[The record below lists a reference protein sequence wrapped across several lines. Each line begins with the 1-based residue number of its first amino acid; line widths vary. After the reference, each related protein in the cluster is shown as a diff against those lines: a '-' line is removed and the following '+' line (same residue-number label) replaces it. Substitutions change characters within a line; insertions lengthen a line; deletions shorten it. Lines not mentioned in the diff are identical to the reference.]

1 MTRLAFALA
10 LVAALPVLGL
20 GALPAGAA
28 EDPVAARQ
36 KIMDATG
43 AAAGLGGG
51 MLKGE
56 IPFSPAAGLAV
67 LSTFSAAAA
76 TFGDYFPE
84 GSSGGET
91 AAAPKIW
98 EDRAA
103 FDAEL
108 AEFAEAALAG
118 QQAAG
123 RDGPADLEAFK
134 AAVTPV
140 LGLCRDCHEGFR
152 LRR

>member
-56 IPFSPAAGLAV
+56 IPYSPAAGLAV
-67 LSTFSAAAA
+67 LSTFEAAAV

-84 GSSGGET
+84 GSTGGET

-98 EDRAA
+98 EDRAG

-123 RDGPADLEAFK
+123 KDGPADLEAFK

-140 LGLCRDCHEGFR
+140 LGRFRDCHESFR